1 MRLCQQ
7 GHGVKNEAV
16 IMRKS
21 FLSGLRSALP
31 FLLVIMPF
39 ALLFGVVATEAGLTL
54 MQTMGFSVLM
64 VAGAAQFV
72 ALQLSAENAPTLIV
86 LVTALAVNLRLVM
99 YSAAMAPLVGKASL
113 WQRILI
119 AYTLTDQSFAV
130 TVDHAERAPRPL
142 RELLAFYAGTT
153 LPTVIPW
160 YLFTLVGAV
169 AGSAIPPAFALDFAL
184 PITFIAMLAPMM
196 RTLAH
201 MAAAFTS
208 VVASLALVF
217 LPYGTGVLVA
227 AVLAMIVGAQVE
239 MFQQRKAAR

>member
-1 MRLCQQ
+1 MRLFQQ

-16 IMRKS
+16 MMRKS
-21 FLSGLRSALP
+21 FLLGVRAVWP
-31 FLLVIMPF
+31 FLLVIMTF

-54 MQTMGFSVLM
+54 TQTMGFSVLM

-99 YSAAMAPLVGKASL
+99 YSAALAPLVGKATL
-113 WQRILI
+113 WQRVLI
-119 AYTLTDQSFAV
+119 AYTLTDQSFAL
-130 TVDHAERAPRPL
+130 TVDKAEREPGPL
-142 RELLAFYAGTT
+142 QELLAFYAGTAVT
-153 LPTVIPW
+153 LVIPW

-169 AGSAIPPAFALDFAL
+169 AGNAIPPAFALDFAL

-196 RTLAH
+196 RTPAH
-201 MAAAFTS
+201 LAAALTS
-208 VVASLALVF
+208 VVGSLMLAF

-227 AVLAMIVGAQVE
+227 ALLAMVVGVQVE
-239 MFQQRKAAR
+239 MWQKRKVA